1 MNGFLTRDL
10 RKVGKNFSYLSAK
23 NHSLICP
30 IWLPERSDLKCIL
43 QKKWQG
49 LVHSEFTKVS
59 SEFASGILG
68 GSCHCIIVAFIQE
81 LYSPN
86 ISLCSEHLDEQVA
99 HRNVLVLQM
108 KWRQREEVV
117 GLGNLDL
124 CPLLITCRLPESS
137 LSRQGF
143 FAPK

>member
-1 MNGFLTRDL
+1 M
-10 RKVGKNFSYLSAK
+10 YSAK
-23 NHSLICP
+23 EMTRT
-30 IWLPERSDLKCIL
+30 WV
-43 QKKWQG
+43 
-49 LVHSEFTKVS
+49 VHSEFTKVS
-59 SEFASGILG
+59 SEFGIPG

-86 ISLCSEHLDEQVA
+86 ISLCSKHLGEQVA

-108 KWRQREEVV
+108 KQRQRKEVV

-124 CPLLITCRLPESS
+124 CPFLINGRLPESP
-137 LSRQGF
+137 LSRHGF